1 MGSDAEELLFK
12 RTEPREQIE
21 PCRQPVHPPDTP
33 LAQIHA
39 GFRRFLKEH
48 SSPPH
53 SRVTAGG
60 RIVPVGPHGSALPS
74 LNPSSI
80 ADVIHGQAPA
90 QATSIP
96 QVASTTG
103 NVKGHGRGGS
113 SPTMENIPIA
123 STRRESQGNSQ
134 LPKASVVTAQANT
147 GLANVYVPGFPTPLP
162 FGAQVLM
169 KLAHGPTLV
178 TSNGVLFEAISDGPN
193 TILAQLHGFQ
203 QGTQLSPAPMLPSFP
218 MAALMPTA
226 SMQPL
231 PLINMTNNMPVAF
244 NQAAVEAER
253 QALQKQLDDLR
264 TQLDQLDK
272 HVALNRPQIG
282 SIALSAAVAQRRQ
295 LVVQIDET
303 RVAKENLDK
312 PTQIDSRSFN
322 AQALQAPQG
331 VGIASTANYG
341 QGQHFPAIGL
351 PALAGGPH
359 MYGPG
364 YPVHA
369 GIPVQNI
376 AAQLSSSHGFDS
388 DSWKAQETPH
398 NTVAQSWQQLSSGTT
413 NPTFPN
419 NHSTT
424 QANPHGLEYGKHG
437 WKAKGYNRQNFP
449 GNDQG
454 TGYVPTTFDDQSR
467 VIWSD
472 SHGTFQQPFD
482 ANVQGHNVTYN
493 GYTSNQPSYGLA
505 RGEAVRIPF
514 VTEEMASY
522 ATRLGLNPPNK
533 PKKYCS
539 TPEEFMEVMRQ
550 AREQARLYG
559 RVGCSPCGPEDDAEE
574 DVRWALLDDRPILL
588 PKAVPDYI
596 SNPQPWNFESQYE
609 EFINNTGS
617 SWEKVQWGIHN
628 SSVHGYPINRE
639 NPAQAHPYAHA
650 QAELSHANQYR
661 AGYGQE
667 TTIPVSGPVNHQTTW
682 TENGNGQLIHQPKHA
697 YVEDVPETPARYG
710 FNNGSLTGGSVT
722 SPAYPV
728 MPNMWNL
735 PTLEECDTE
744 VESKGSKAESID
756 SWATQPQ

>member
-1 MGSDAEELLFK
+1 
-12 RTEPREQIE
+12 
-21 PCRQPVHPPDTP
+21 
-33 LAQIHA
+33 
-39 GFRRFLKEH
+39 
-48 SSPPH
+48 
-53 SRVTAGG
+53 
-60 RIVPVGPHGSALPS
+60 
-74 LNPSSI
+74 
-80 ADVIHGQAPA
+80 
-90 QATSIP
+90 
-96 QVASTTG
+96 
-103 NVKGHGRGGS
+103 
-113 SPTMENIPIA
+113 
-123 STRRESQGNSQ
+123 
-134 LPKASVVTAQANT
+134 
-147 GLANVYVPGFPTPLP
+147 
-162 FGAQVLM
+162 
-169 KLAHGPTLV
+169 
-178 TSNGVLFEAISDGPN
+178 
-193 TILAQLHGFQ
+193 
-203 QGTQLSPAPMLPSFP
+203 
-218 MAALMPTA
+218 
-226 SMQPL
+226 
-231 PLINMTNNMPVAF
+231 
-244 NQAAVEAER
+244 
-253 QALQKQLDDLR
+253 
-264 TQLDQLDK
+264 
-272 HVALNRPQIG
+272 
-282 SIALSAAVAQRRQ
+282 
-295 LVVQIDET
+295 
-303 RVAKENLDK
+303 
-312 PTQIDSRSFN
+312 
-322 AQALQAPQG
+322 
-331 VGIASTANYG
+331 
-341 QGQHFPAIGL
+341 
-351 PALAGGPH
+351 
-359 MYGPG
+359 
-364 YPVHA
+364 
-369 GIPVQNI
+369 
-376 AAQLSSSHGFDS
+376 
-388 DSWKAQETPH
+388 
-398 NTVAQSWQQLSSGTT
+398 
-413 NPTFPN
+413 
-419 NHSTT
+419 
-424 QANPHGLEYGKHG
+424 
-437 WKAKGYNRQNFP
+437 
-449 GNDQG
+449 
-454 TGYVPTTFDDQSR
+454 VPTTFDDQSS

-744 VESKGSKAESID
+744 GESKGSKAESID